1 MKAIRIMSILTMLC
15 AIFSCKAQNKGFES
29 VSADAYE
36 KIIADTTVVRLD
48 VRTARTP
55 LI

>member
-36 KIIADTTVVRLD
+36 KIIATQR
-48 VRTARTP
+48 
-55 LI
+55 

>member
-36 KIIADTTVVRLD
+36 KIIALS
-48 VRTARTP
+48 
-55 LI
+55 LIHI